1 MRALKNHCAAVLTL
15 AFLIVSAVASAQ
27 WVELSPAD
35 APSARY
41 GHTMTTVAGEVYLFA
56 GNGSS
61 GVRYNDLWK
70 WDRDQQTWV
79 ELTPMGNP
87 PPARFYHGAVSVN
100 GKLYIGFGIGSAV
113 THGDLW
119 EYDPVADTWT
129 ELTVAGGPVPHF
141 LGGMAALPD
150 GRIFVAGG
158 YNESDQV
165 IGDAY
170 IIDLGPGSKGGI
182 TVQTLMP
189 LPRGLY
195 GQTTGSTPCGMP
207 MVIGGW
213 AAKDGYTNEILV
225 WDPDP
230 APSGSWV
237 PMVPGGVPALAR
249 VLAATVQL
257 FHPHKA
263 GEWGEDIWI
272 IGGESGDKAAA
283 TMSTQVFNISSNN
296 WSYGDDMMMAL
307 ASTAAAALPPRAS
320 GTGHVE
326 ILLFGGQTNVGDAV
340 GWTFLYTSK
349 VEVVTGTISYVA
361 ATAHAAGVGG
371 TMWTTDLEAH
381 NWGDE
386 DTDIT
391 IDLLAKDTDNNSP
404 ASTTVTLSSGQS
416 QRWTDV
422 LDTLFSFSGSAAL
435 RLRTMG
441 DVLVTSRTYT
451 PNPDAVVGGTYGQ
464 FIPTAADSDAID
476 NGEEAYLIQLTRSSD
491 PSLGFR
497 TNIGFVNLTD
507 TSIDIEV
514 DLYDSTGT
522 LLGTEPK
529 NRLEP
534 FGFTQ
539 INDIFNRVGAAD
551 VSDGY
556 AVVRTTTVAGR
567 FLTYASVVDN
577 ITGDPVFISPLD
589 AITGGNEGYITAAAH
604 APGVGS
610 SVWRSD
616 LQLFNSGDTTVTGL
630 VDLLLRDQD
639 NSSRSAEL
647 FTLNPGL
654 SQRWEDVLGTYF
666 SVSNDIAALHVS
678 VDVDTGSVMI
688 NSRTFNDQQADG
700 TYGQYIPIVAGS
712 DAVSFDEEARLIQLT
727 RSAGYRTNI
736 GLVNTSGL
744 TVEMEI
750 DLYQADGTY
759 LGKRTRTLDLW
770 GYHQVNDIFDKVA
783 PGVVVNDGF
792 AVVRTTTAGG
802 RFFTYASVVDNAT
815 SDPVYVPGQK

>member
-1 MRALKNHCAAVLTL
+1 
-15 AFLIVSAVASAQ
+15 
-27 WVELSPAD
+27 
-35 APSARY
+35 
-41 GHTMTTVAGEVYLFA
+41 
-56 GNGSS
+56 
-61 GVRYNDLWK
+61 
-70 WDRDQQTWV
+70 
-79 ELTPMGNP
+79 MGNP
-87 PPARFYHGAVSVN
+87 PPSRFYHGAASVN
-100 GKLYIGFGIGSAV
+100 GKLYIGYGYGMTTLS
-113 THGDLW
+113 DLW
-119 EYDPVADTWT
+119 EYDPVANTWT
-129 ELTVAGGPVPHF
+129 ELTVSNGPAAHY

-150 GRIFVAGG
+150 GRVFVAGG
-158 YNESDQV
+158 YNASSMI
-165 IGDAY
+165 IGEAY
-170 IIDLGPGSKGGI
+170 ILDLGSASKGG
-182 TVQTLMP
+182 VSGQRLFD

-213 AAKDGYTNEILV
+213 AAKDGHTNEILI

-257 FHPHKA
+257 FDPRKA

-283 TMSTQVFNISSNN
+283 TMSTQVFNISSND
-296 WSYGDDMMMAL
+296 WSYGEDMMMAL
-307 ASTAAAALPPRAS
+307 ASTAAAALPPRTS
-320 GTGHVE
+320 GTGNVE
-326 ILLFGGQTNVGDAV
+326 ILLFGGQNNIGDAI

-349 VEVVTGTISYVA
+349 VEVSTGNISYVA

-386 DTDIT
+386 DTDVT
-391 IDLLAKDTDNNSP
+391 IDLLAKNADNTSP
-404 ASTTVTLSSGQS
+404 ASTTVTMTAGQS

-435 RLRTMG
+435 RLSTIG

-451 PNPDAVVGGTYGQ
+451 PNPDAGVGGTFGQ
-464 FIPTAADSDAID
+464 FIPAAADSDAVA
-476 NGEEAYLIQLTRSSD
+476 NGEDAYLIQLTRSSD

-514 DLYDSTGT
+514 DLYDSSGT
-522 LLGTEPK
+522 LLGTEAE
-529 NRLEP
+529 NNLEP
-534 FGFTQ
+534 FGFNQ
-539 INDIFNRVGAAD
+539 ITDIFNRVGATE

-556 AVVRTTTVAGR
+556 AVVRTTTATGR

-577 ITGDPVFISPLD
+577 ITGDPVYISPLD
-589 AITGGNEGYITAAAH
+589 SIDVGEGGYITAAAH
-604 APGVGS
+604 APGVGG

-616 LQLFNSGDTTVTGL
+616 LQIFSSGGGTATGL
-630 VDLLLRDQD
+630 VEILLKDQD
-639 NSSRSAEL
+639 NSSRSAEP
-647 FTLNPGL
+647 FTLNTGL
-654 SQRWEDVLGTYF
+654 GQRWEDVLGTYF
-666 SVSNDIAALHVS
+666 SITNGSAALYVS
-678 VDVDTGSVMI
+678 VSSGSVMV

-700 TYGQYIPIVAGS
+700 TYGQFIPIVAES
-712 DAVSFDEEARLIQLT
+712 EAVSFGEEARLIQLS
-727 RSAGYRTNI
+727 RSADYRTNI
-736 GLVNTSGL
+736 GLVNTSGWS
-744 TVEMEI
+744 VDMEI

-759 LGKRTRTLDLW
+759 LGKRTRTLDPW

-783 PGVVVNDGF
+783 PGVVVADGY
-792 AVVRTTTAGG
+792 AIVRTTTSSG

-815 SDPVYVPGQK
+815 SDPVYIPGLM